1 MATKGKR
8 NTSKSVTG
16 RHQPS
21 PVVAPKLGPGMGPST
36 DTDPTALEYWLE
48 RAAIAEYCGGLTRQQ
63 AEDSATKQ
71 LRVWEAARRMR
82 DASK

>member
-1 MATKGKR
+1 MSEAPRRASRTPRAPG
-8 NTSKSVTG
+8 G
-16 RHQPS
+16 RRQAQDV
-21 PVVAPKLGPGMGPST
+21 PVARTVEDSLK
-36 DTDPTALEYWLE
+36 DDPTALEYWLE

-82 DASK
+82 DASR